1 MDFVLGGVAACG
13 ACFFTNPLEV
23 VKTRMQLQGE
33 LKTRGTYQVYYR
45 NVFHAFYTIG
55 KIDGLAGLQKG
66 LVPGLVYQFF
76 MNGVRLG
83 SFAIIESLGYIH
95 TDGRVSAAKS
105 TVSGAIAGV
114 VGAVMGSP
122 IYLVKTHLQSQSTS
136 SIAVGHQYKH
146 RGMMHALLAIHKQ
159 YGILGLWRGA
169 SAAVPRVSVGSA
181 AQLSTFSASKE
192 LITDLQVFSE
202 GSWLIA
208 LSAGMISSVVVVL
221 AMTPFDV
228 VSTRLYNQPVDH
240 LGKGVLYRGF
250 MDCFSKTLKKEG
262 MTGLYKGLG
271 ASYFRLGPHTII
283 SLLFWNELRTLYHSY
298 S

>member
-1 MDFVLGGVAACG
+1 MDFVLSGAAACG
-13 ACFFTNPLEV
+13 ACLFTNPLEV

-33 LKTRGTYQVYYR
+33 LKSRGSYQVYYR

-55 KIDGLAGLQKG
+55 KVDGLAGLQKG
-66 LVPGLVYQFF
+66 LAPGLVYQFC

-83 SFAIIESLGYIH
+83 SYAIIESSGYIH
-95 TDGRVSAAKS
+95 TNGRVNAVKTTIA
-105 TVSGAIAGV
+105 GAVAGV

-122 IYLVKTHLQSQSTS
+122 VYLVKTHLQSQATS

-146 RGMMHALLAIHKQ
+146 QGMIHALAAIYREH
-159 YGILGLWRGA
+159 GIMGLWRGS

-181 AQLSTFSASKE
+181 AQLSTFSSSKE
-192 LITDLQVFSE
+192 LVIDLQLFPK
-202 GSWLIA
+202 GSWLVA

-240 LGKGVLYRGF
+240 LGK
-250 MDCFSKTLKKEG
+250 DSPT
-262 MTGLYKGLG
+262 
-271 ASYFRLGPHTII
+271 AS
-283 SLLFWNELRTLYHSY
+283 LRR
-298 S
+298 